1 MSTMLERSTR
11 VGVVSKTEP
20 GQASSPMFILPFTVL
35 MALLALTGSLVGILV
50 DTTYSRETENW
61 AAQAIA
67 QDLVNLLA
75 FSSLVVLAIFAVRGS
90 LRAYLAWLGV
100 VAYSAYTYAIYAF
113 ALHFGPL
120 FLVHVG
126 VFGLSIYALIVGVMR
141 IDYELLKKAFEA
153 DVPRRFTASLVLAI
167 GAFFYLLWL
176 SIVAPSLLAGD
187 TPEEVVN
194 AGLLTNPVHVLDM
207 AVLLPAMLLA
217 GVCLMRQRAIGYLLA
232 PVVLGATFTISLG
245 IVVVQPVLDAR
256 GETPAWGV
264 GGAIAIVALI
274 ELAALIRFLR
284 AIPQRA
290 ILSSVL
296 RGPLRI

>member
-1 MSTMLERSTR
+1 MSTTLERSTK
-11 VGVVSKTEP
+11 VGGRSKKESE
-20 GQASSPMFILPFTVL
+20 QAPSPMFILRFTVP

-75 FSSLVVLAIFAVRGS
+75 FSSLVVLAIFAVHGS

-120 FLVHVG
+120 FLVHVA

-141 IDYELLKKAFEA
+141 IDYELLKEAFEA
-153 DVPRRFTASLVLAI
+153 GVPRRFTASLVLAI

-176 SIVAPSLLAGD
+176 SSLVPSLFSGD
-187 TPEEVVN
+187 APEEVVD

-264 GGAIAIVALI
+264 GGVIAIVALI

-284 AIPQRA
+284 AIPQRV

-296 RGPLRI
+296 RGPLRT

>member
-1 MSTMLERSTR
+1 MSTTLVRPTTTA
-11 VGVVSKTEP
+11 VSNGET
-20 GQASSPMFILPFTVL
+20 GQPPSPRFILRFTVP

-75 FSSLVVLAIFAVRGS
+75 FSSMVILAILAARGS

-120 FLVHVG
+120 FLVHVA
-126 VFGLSIYALIVGVMR
+126 VFGLSIYALIVGVML
-141 IDYELLKKAFEA
+141 IDSELLKRAFTA
-153 DVPRRFTASLVLAI
+153 GVPRRFTASLVLAI

-176 SIVAPSLLAGD
+176 SSVVPPLLAGD
-187 TPEEVVN
+187 TPEEVVD

-245 IVVVQPVLDAR
+245 IVVIQPVLDAR

-264 GGAIAIVALI
+264 GGVIAIVAFI

-284 AIPQRA
+284 ALPQQV

-296 RGPLRI
+296 RRPLRT